1 MAWFEWISP
10 RVLPEVWDLRRCGWH
25 LGASGEAAVDAR
37 LVDGTGAEPERLA
50 PALRPRALVLALP
63 DSAERAR
70 WLAMGYAE
78 ALPRD
83 TGLDELMQRAARVA
97 APPPDTFSGPVR
109 RRTGRLALDLVE
121 RDARVD
127 GRRLHLHPR
136 EFALLWRLAE
146 VPGAPV
152 ARAALLRDVFDLG
165 FDPGTNRLAVHV
177 CRLRKK
183 LALAGLPSLLVT
195 GPGDGGYRLI
205 VDDDAAA
212 GCDERGDPP
221 RRIPPDPHFALDQ
234 TQRLGEQTGNPQ
246 ELVR

>member
-1 MAWFEWISP
+1 MAWFQWVSP
-10 RVLPEVWDLRRCGWH
+10 RSLPWTWDLRRCGWRLAGPDH
-25 LGASGEAAVDAR
+25 GAAFAR
-37 LVDGTGAEPERLA
+37 LVDAAQDAPERLA
-50 PALRPRALVLALP
+50 PALRPLALALGLA
-63 DSAERAR
+63 DSAARAE
-70 WLAMGYAE
+70 WLANGYAD
-78 ALPRD
+78 ALPGD
-83 TGLDELMQRAARVA
+83 TQLAELAQRASRAIA
-97 APPPDTFSGPVR
+97 APPGPAR
-109 RRTGRLALDLVE
+109 RRMGRLSLDLLT

-127 GRRLHLHPR
+127 GRRLYLHPR
-136 EFALLWRLAE
+136 EFVLLWRLAE
-146 VPGAPV
+146 AHGAPV
-152 ARAALLRDVFDLG
+152 ARAVLLRDVFDLG

-234 TQRLGEQTGNPQ
+234 ARRLGEQTGNPQ